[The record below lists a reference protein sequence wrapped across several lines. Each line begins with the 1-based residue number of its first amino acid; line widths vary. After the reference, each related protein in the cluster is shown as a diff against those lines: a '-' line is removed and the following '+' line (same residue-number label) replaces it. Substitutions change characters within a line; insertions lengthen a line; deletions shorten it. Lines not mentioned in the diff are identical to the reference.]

1 MNKGIYGLNTNMTF
15 EVNKL
20 LEIILVA
27 VKRKERDDGAWASV
41 EAVEII

>member
-27 VKRKERDDGAWASV
+27 VKERREMMVLGPV
-41 EAVEII
+41 